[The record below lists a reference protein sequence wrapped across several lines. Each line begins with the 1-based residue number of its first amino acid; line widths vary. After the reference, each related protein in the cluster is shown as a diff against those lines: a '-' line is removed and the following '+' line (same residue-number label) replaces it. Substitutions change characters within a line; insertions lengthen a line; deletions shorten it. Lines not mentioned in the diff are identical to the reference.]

1 MHGGGRWGER
11 AGWSRQAKLDYLSRV
26 CKSQWHAILIKLF
39 ESPQILGK
47 FEQLFD
53 DLNKKQNYYEILI
66 AILILS
72 VLGRVPTLEIL
83 VDLAGPRVLETG
95 FKRDSA
101 IREMID
107 FNSGEVRLRSSVAGE
122 FILKRIADP
131 NATVQT
137 LISLA
142 KAAHKLKAVSLYYSD
157 MLRVLSRFGNLQTL
171 LPEAGRGKAILH
183 YYETIKVFD
192 FYQTNPLFWLQYAIA
207 CLFFEDFDRAD
218 KYFDAAYSFAKKMQS
233 YDSYQIDN
241 HYARYLLM
249 RAIHSGDASKCM
261 ADFRNARTIILTQMQ
276 KERLYYPFRVATAL
290 LQFYQAFAPSL
301 NDDQKNEI
309 VRLAKTISDRIAKLP
324 ELQQRNR
331 YVASCWKSMQV
342 ILQAQNSP

>member
-1 MHGGGRWGER
+1 
-11 AGWSRQAKLDYLSRV
+11 
-26 CKSQWHAILIKLF
+26 
-39 ESPQILGK
+39 
-47 FEQLFD
+47 
-53 DLNKKQNYYEILI
+53 
-66 AILILS
+66 
-72 VLGRVPTLEIL
+72 
-83 VDLAGPRVLETG
+83 
-95 FKRDSA
+95 
-101 IREMID
+101 
-107 FNSGEVRLRSSVAGE
+107 
-122 FILKRIADP
+122 
-131 NATVQT
+131 
-137 LISLA
+137 
-142 KAAHKLKAVSLYYSD
+142 
-157 MLRVLSRFGNLQTL
+157 
-171 LPEAGRGKAILH
+171 
-183 YYETIKVFD
+183 
-192 FYQTNPLFWLQYAIA
+192 LFWLQYAIA